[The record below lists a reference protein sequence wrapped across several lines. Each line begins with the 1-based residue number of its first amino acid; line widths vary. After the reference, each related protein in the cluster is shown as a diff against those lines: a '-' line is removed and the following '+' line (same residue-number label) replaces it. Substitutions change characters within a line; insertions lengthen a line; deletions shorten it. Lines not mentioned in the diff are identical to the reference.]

1 MKNEEWLR
9 GCPVPSAF
17 SIVILQKFEKIKSR
31 KKMRSLTLDEIEY
44 LENNGCRAEDW
55 SGITVAEDFS
65 PKFIRDVFFYGEVTL
80 GVFDK
85 EIQIDE
91 GFSRHAGISRAVL
104 RDVTV
109 GDNCLIENVGNYIS
123 RYDIGEECVI
133 SNVGIISTT
142 DSATFGQNNQVALLN
157 EAGDPNIILY
167 DALTS
172 QMAALMMRY
181 SGDKDVWNA
190 IRKMV
195 AAYVEKANPQR
206 GQIGYRVKIV
216 NTREMI
222 NVVVSDDC
230 EINGASCLSEV
241 TLKGSSDAGIY
252 VGYDVICENSIVQS
266 GSSILDGAK
275 LDNCFVGE
283 ACHIGRGFSAES
295 SVFFANSYMDNGESC
310 AAFCGPFSVSHHKAS
325 LLIGVETSFYNAGS
339 ATNYSNHAYKMGPI
353 HYGTLHRGSKTA
365 SGAHI
370 LMPANIGAFSMCMGK
385 VQTHPDTVNLP
396 FSYVIAEGMTTWLV
410 PGCNFATVGTYR
422 DIMKWPK
429 RDKRPQT
436 GRRSV
441 VNSEWLS
448 PYVIQSVVEGRNYL
462 RQLEDNGELAD
473 ETDTTATSKG
483 YTMRNGS
490 ALRGIGFYDMAIRMF
505 IAESVKKEGEGLPS
519 SSTGTGEW
527 LDLSGLLAPKSE
539 IEQLTDDIRFATLDE
554 LYQVDDRLLDIHRHY
569 GEYKWNYTYRLAL
582 NYYNLDTIT
591 ADDVQM
597 MIRKGDEAR
606 GQWIA
611 RIRKDAEKEFA
622 LGDVSEEQ
630 LEDFLEGL

>member
-1 MKNEEWLR
+1 
-9 GCPVPSAF
+9 
-17 SIVILQKFEKIKSR
+17 
-31 KKMRSLTLDEIEY
+31 MRSLTLDEIEY

-55 SGITVAEDFS
+55 SGINVAEDFS
-65 PKFIRDVFFYGEVTL
+65 PKYVRDVLFYGEVTL

-85 EIQIDE
+85 TIQIDE
-91 GFSRHAGISRAVL
+91 GFARHTGISRAVL

-123 RYDIGEECVI
+123 NYDIGEECVI
-133 SNVGIISTT
+133 SNVGTISTT
-142 DSATFGQNNQVALLN
+142 DSATFGQNNLVALLN

-172 QMAALMMRY
+172 QMAALMMHY

-195 AAYVEKANPQR
+195 TAYVEKTIPQR
-206 GQIGYRVKIV
+206 GLIGYRVKIV

-230 EINGASCLSEV
+230 EINGVSCLSEV
-241 TLKGSSDAGIY
+241 TLKGSSDASIY
-252 VGYDVICENSIVQS
+252 IGHDVICENSIVQA

-370 LMPANIGAFSMCMGK
+370 LMPANIATFSMCMGK
-385 VQTHPDTVNLP
+385 IQTHPDTTRLP
-396 FSYVIAEGMTTWLV
+396 FSYVIADGMTTWLV

-429 RDKRPQT
+429 RDKRPLN
-436 GRRSV
+436 GRRSI
-441 VNSEWLS
+441 VNTEWLS
-448 PYVIQSVVEGRNYL
+448 PFVVQQVTEGRNYL
-462 RQLEDNGELAD
+462 RQLEANDELNDEANAHVSGE
-473 ETDTTATSKG
+473 G
-483 YTMRNGS
+483 FTMRCSS
-490 ALRGIGFYDMAIRMF
+490 ALRGIGYYDMAIRMF
-505 IAESVKKEGEGLPS
+505 LADAVRKEGEALPS

-527 LDLSGLLAPKSE
+527 LDLSGMYAPKSE
-539 IEQLTDDIRFATLDE
+539 IDQLADDIRFSSLDE
-554 LYQVDDRLLDIHRHY
+554 IQQVDDRLLDIHNHY
-569 GEYKWNYTYRLAL
+569 SEYKWNYAYRLAL
-582 NYYNLDTIT
+582 NYYSLDTIT
-591 ADDVQM
+591 SEDIEM
-597 MIRKGDEAR
+597 IIRKGDEAR
-606 GQWIA
+606 SQWLS

-622 LGDVSEEQ
+622 MGDVSEEQ
-630 LEDFLEGL
+630 LDDFLSGL

>member
-1 MKNEEWLR
+1 
-9 GCPVPSAF
+9 
-17 SIVILQKFEKIKSR
+17 
-31 KKMRSLTLDEIEY
+31 MRSLTLDEIEY

-55 SGITVAEDFS
+55 SGINVAEDFS
-65 PKFIRDVFFYGEVTL
+65 PKYVRDVLFYGEVTL

-85 EIQIDE
+85 TIQIDE
-91 GFSRHAGISRAVL
+91 GFARHTGISRAVL

-123 RYDIGEECVI
+123 NYDIGEECVI
-133 SNVGIISTT
+133 SNVGTISTT
-142 DSATFGQNNQVALLN
+142 DSATFGQNNLVALLN

-172 QMAALMMRY
+172 QMAALMMHY

-195 AAYVEKANPQR
+195 TAYVEKTIPQR
-206 GQIGYRVKIV
+206 GLIGYRVKIV

-230 EINGASCLSEV
+230 EINGVSCLSEV
-241 TLKGSSDAGIY
+241 TLKGSSDASIY
-252 VGYDVICENSIVQS
+252 IGHDVICENSIVQA

-385 VQTHPDTVNLP
+385 VQTHPNTVNLP

-429 RDKRPQT
+429 RDKRPLN
-436 GRRSV
+436 GRRSI
-441 VNSEWLS
+441 VNTEWLS
-448 PYVIQSVVEGRNYL
+448 PFVMQQVVEGRNYL
-462 RQLEDNGELAD
+462 RQLEADDELSD
-473 ETDTTATSKG
+473 EANATVG
-483 YTMRNGS
+483 GDGFTMRCSS
-490 ALRGIGFYDMAIRMF
+490 ALRGIGYYDMAIRMF
-505 IAESVKKEGEGLPS
+505 LADAVKKEGEALPS
-519 SSTGTGEW
+519 SSVGTGEW
-527 LDLSGLLAPKSE
+527 LDLSGMYAPKSE
-539 IEQLTDDIRFATLDE
+539 IDQLADDIRFSSLDE
-554 LYQVDDRLLDIHRHY
+554 IQQVDNRLLEIHSHY
-569 GEYKWNYTYRLAL
+569 NEYKWNYAYRLAL
-582 NYYNLDTIT
+582 NYFNLDTIT
-591 ADDVQM
+591 SSDIETI
-597 MIRKGDEAR
+597 IRKGDEAR
-606 GQWIA
+606 NQWIA

-622 LGDVSEEQ
+622 MGDVSEEQ
-630 LEDFLEGL
+630 LEDFLKGIRD

>member
-1 MKNEEWLR
+1 
-9 GCPVPSAF
+9 
-17 SIVILQKFEKIKSR
+17 
-31 KKMRSLTLDEIEY
+31 MRSLTIDEISV
-44 LENNGCRAEDW
+44 LEQNRCHADDW
-55 SGITVAEDFS
+55 ACINVAEDFS
-65 PKFIRDVFFYGEVTL
+65 PEYISDVDFYGEVTL

-85 EIQIDE
+85 TIQIDE
-91 GFSRHAGISRAVL
+91 GFSRHAGIRRAVL

-133 SNVGIISTT
+133 SNVGMIATT
-142 DSATFGQNNQVALLN
+142 DSATYGQNNQVALLN
-157 EAGDPNIILY
+157 EAGDPNVILY

-172 QMAALMMRY
+172 QMAAFMMR
-181 SGDKDVWNA
+181 SVGDKDVWEGL
-190 IRKMV
+190 RRMV
-195 AAYVEKANPQR
+195 ALYVESCRPER
-206 GQIGYRVKIV
+206 GVIGYRVKIT
-216 NTREMI
+216 NTREI
-222 NVVVSDDC
+222 VNVLISDDC

-241 TLKGSSDAGIY
+241 TLKGSSDASIY
-252 VGYDVICENSIVQS
+252 IGHDVICENSIVQS

-370 LMPANIGAFSMCMGK
+370 LMPSNVATFSMCMGK
-385 VQTHPDTVNLP
+385 IQTHPDTRHLP
-396 FSYVIAEGMTTWLV
+396 FSYVIADGMTTWLV

-429 RDKRPQT
+429 RDKRPLN
-436 GRRSV
+436 GRRSI
-441 VNSEWLS
+441 VNTEWLS
-448 PYVIQSVVEGRNYL
+448 PFVVQQVTEGRNYL
-462 RQLEDNGELAD
+462 RQLEANDELNDEANAHVSGE
-473 ETDTTATSKG
+473 G
-483 YTMRNGS
+483 FTMRCSS
-490 ALRGIGFYDMAIRMF
+490 ALRGIGYYDMAIRMF
-505 IAESVKKEGEGLPS
+505 LADAVRKEGEALPS

-527 LDLSGLLAPKSE
+527 LDLSGMYAPKSE
-539 IEQLTDDIRFATLDE
+539 IDQLADDIRFSSLDE
-554 LYQVDDRLLDIHRHY
+554 IMQVDDRLLDIHNHY
-569 GEYKWNYTYRLAL
+569 SEYKWNYAYRLAL
-582 NYYNLDTIT
+582 NYYSLDTIT
-591 ADDVQM
+591 SDDIEM
-597 MIRKGDEAR
+597 IIRKGDEAR
-606 GQWIA
+606 SQWLS

-622 LGDVSEEQ
+622 MGDVSDEQ
-630 LEDFLEGL
+630 LDDFLRGL

>member
-1 MKNEEWLR
+1 
-9 GCPVPSAF
+9 
-17 SIVILQKFEKIKSR
+17 
-31 KKMRSLTLDEIEY
+31 MRSLTLDEIEY

-55 SGITVAEDFS
+55 SRINVAEDFS
-65 PKFIRDVFFYGEVTL
+65 PKYVRDVLFYGEVTL

-85 EIQIDE
+85 TIQIDE
-91 GFSRHAGISRAVL
+91 GFSRHTGISRAVL

-133 SNVGIISTT
+133 SNVGTISTT

-172 QMAALMMRY
+172 QMAALMMHY

-195 AAYVEKANPQR
+195 VAYVEKTNPQR

-241 TLKGSSDAGIY
+241 TLKGSSDASIY
-252 VGYDVICENSIVQS
+252 IGHDVICENSIVQA

-370 LMPANIGAFSMCMGK
+370 LMPANIATFSMCMGK
-385 VQTHPDTVNLP
+385 IQTHPDTRHLP
-396 FSYVIAEGMTTWLV
+396 FSYVIADGMTTWLV

-429 RDKRPQT
+429 RDKRPLN
-436 GRRSV
+436 GRRSI
-441 VNSEWLS
+441 VNTEWLS
-448 PYVIQSVVEGRNYL
+448 PFVVQQVTEGRNYL
-462 RQLEDNGELAD
+462 RQLEANDELNDEANAHVSGE
-473 ETDTTATSKG
+473 G
-483 YTMRNGS
+483 FTMRCSS
-490 ALRGIGFYDMAIRMF
+490 ALRGIGYYDMAIRMF
-505 IAESVKKEGEGLPS
+505 LADAVRKEGEALPS

-527 LDLSGLLAPKSE
+527 LDLSGMYAPKSE
-539 IEQLTDDIRFATLDE
+539 IDQLADDIRFSSLDE
-554 LYQVDDRLLDIHRHY
+554 IMQVDDRLLDIHNHY
-569 GEYKWNYTYRLAL
+569 SEYKWNYAYRLAL
-582 NYYNLDTIT
+582 NYYSLDTIT
-591 ADDVQM
+591 SEDIEM
-597 MIRKGDEAR
+597 IIRKGDEAR
-606 GQWIA
+606 SQWLS

-622 LGDVSEEQ
+622 MGDVSEEQ
-630 LEDFLEGL
+630 LDGFLRGL